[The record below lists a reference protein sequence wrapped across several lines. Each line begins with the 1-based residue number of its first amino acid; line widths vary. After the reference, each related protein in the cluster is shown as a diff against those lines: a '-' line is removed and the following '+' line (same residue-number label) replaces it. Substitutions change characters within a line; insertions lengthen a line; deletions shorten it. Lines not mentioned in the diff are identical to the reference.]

1 MTRWFSIFFL
11 SKSLFLPPSPLFEN
25 SQLKLLQLQVHS
37 KRRNRLH
44 QKKMNGL
51 VFVMY
56 NLKMKERRAKSLS
69 TKEEIG
75 LENLSSDDEWLAAD
89 SVDLEDDSVDFDED
103 NEGINL

>member
-1 MTRWFSIFFL
+1 
-11 SKSLFLPPSPLFEN
+11 
-25 SQLKLLQLQVHS
+25 
-37 KRRNRLH
+37 
-44 QKKMNGL
+44 MNDL

-56 NLKMKERRAKSLS
+56 NLKMKERRAKPLS

-75 LENLSSDDEWLAAD
+75 LETLSSDDEWLAAD

>member
-1 MTRWFSIFFL
+1 
-11 SKSLFLPPSPLFEN
+11 
-25 SQLKLLQLQVHS
+25 
-37 KRRNRLH
+37 
-44 QKKMNGL
+44 
-51 VFVMY
+51 MY
-56 NLKMKERRAKSLS
+56 NLMIKERRAKPLS